1 MKKGGFE
8 MEGFALFIMLVGA
21 AAMSGAVMQVVDY
34 FEHPKK
40 SAKKDRFCTAN
51 TKAVSHR

>member
-1 MKKGGFE
+1 
-8 MEGFALFIMLVGA
+8 MEGFAFFVTLIGA
-21 AAMSGAVMQVVDY
+21 AAMSGAVMQVVDF

-40 SAKKDRFCTAN
+40 SAKKDRFGAAN

>member
-1 MKKGGFE
+1 MKGGYE
-8 MEGFALFIMLVGA
+8 MEGFSLFITLVGA
-21 AAMSGAVMQVVDY
+21 AAMSGAVMQVVDF